1 MKTIIDVAHMATKD
15 LEIALRIKA
24 DLAAAQKEV
33 AEYGETLVDVGNDAE
48 KASAGT
54 KAWSNSNDQLAKSA
68 SALLRDLKAYDDALT
83 SSSLSLE
90 EISAQEQRLDRL
102 MAQGAITMKEY
113 EDAVTKLD
121 KQEASLAKQKA
132 EAAKAQEKV
141 NRDLQKQQKEV
152 EKQEAAL
159 AKAHATEEKEL
170 TKLVNTADKAGAELE
185 KLAAD
190 AAKLEAA
197 LKAGKI
203 TQEDYTRAM
212 AGIANR
218 RRDIE
223 ATNTALGRLGF
234 NSREARGE
242 LITLG
247 RSLATG
253 NFAGAASDVLR
264 MSQRVDGAGA
274 AFTRFAIPVAAS
286 ASVVATYAAVT
297 YSAWRETREL
307 ENTLALTGNAAG
319 LTEESF
325 NSLSRGIE
333 ESTQATIGQSKEIT
347 LALARTGK
355 FSSDVIGSFG
365 KAVAITQQLSGKAAA
380 DIVRDFESMEGGV
393 AKWVAAHNKSMNF
406 VTLEQ
411 YNYIRTLEEQ
421 GRVEEAQLAASEAYY
436 DALAKGATK
445 NIGFIEASLIKARKA
460 GSDFLQTLKDLI
472 NNSDEAVIARNE
484 SFIANRA
491 AMLQSKGIDPD
502 ADKTIIER
510 RQQNQ
515 MLQQQLADARA
526 EANRAADEA
535 RAQADAIAATD
546 RVKALALR
554 ADRERQMQAE
564 LDQLKKDFETA
575 TLEGRNKGD
584 ADFSDANYKK
594 LEAEIRKRYEVKP
607 DKKDTQ
613 DAKAAEAYVK
623 SLEQQA
629 AAIGKTAA
637 EVRLLSSAEQ
647 KLTEDQQARVNGALI
662 QIQWEEDRQ
671 KLIKENQQLQEI
683 EIQLLRAQGKE
694 QEAQQLEF
702 KNRYEKFLNEL
713 TDDNKE
719 KGKKLVENL
728 LDLQLLQSQLDK
740 ATAIMD
746 KSLADMAR
754 QETSINTQR
763 ETGLISEYDAR
774 QKILEL
780 HRQTYAELEKQRPV
794 WEQLAKQPGEV
805 GKAAAESLAA
815 LNAQGERLLATTSLL
830 EQTLKNGLE
839 SGLTDAIL
847 GLADGT
853 KSFGD
858 AVRSVGAAVAQ
869 ALAEMAAQA
878 LAQQAVGALFGAAGG
893 GGWLSAAASAFGYS
907 DGGYTGAGGKYE
919 AAGIVHKGEGVL
931 SQEDISA
938 LGGPA
943 GFYALRNAL
952 RGYADGGLVGVP
964 APAMP
969 SPMAGN
975 MSLAD
980 PAVDPGTTNTNSMT
994 NRILNVVDPELVE
1007 DYLNGPNGDT
1017 VFINMVRRN
1026 TSIVQRIAGIKK

>member
-1 MKTIIDVAHMATKD
+1 MLSPPCAGFFLRAQQYKKRARVQTVGKYLLVASMNKD

-24 DLAAAQKEV
+24 DLAAAV
-33 AEYGETLVDVGNDAE
+33 AEVKEFGEALEETGEQA
-48 KASAGT
+48 AAATTGT

-68 SALLRDLKAYDDALT
+68 SGLLRDLKAYDEAL
-83 SSSLSLE
+83 SSTALSLE
-90 EISAQEQRLDRL
+90 EIAAQEQRLDRL
-102 MAQGAITMKEY
+102 MAQGAINMKEY
-113 EDAVTKLD
+113 EAALVQLD
-121 KQEASLAKQKA
+121 KQEA
-132 EAAKAQEKV
+132 V
-141 NRDLQKQQKEV
+141 HNKQQ
-152 EKQEAAL
+152 AATTKTL
-159 AKAHATEEKEL
+159 QAEEKEL
-170 TKLVNTADKAGAELE
+170 NKIINTADKTGAELE

-190 AAKLEAA
+190 ATKLDAA

-203 TQEDYTRAM
+203 TQQDYERAM
-212 AGIANR
+212 AGISR
-218 RRDIE
+218 RRADID
-223 ATNTALGRLGF
+223 ATSTALGRLGF

-247 RSLATG
+247 RSLASG
-253 NFAGAASDVLR
+253 NFEGAAADILR

-286 ASVVATYAAVT
+286 TAVVAAYAAVT
-297 YSAWRETREL
+297 YSAWKETREF
-307 ENTLALTGNAAG
+307 ENALALTGNAAG
-319 LTEESF
+319 ITQDYF
-325 NSLSRGIE
+325 NELSRDVE
-333 ESTQATIGQSKEIT
+333 EATQATIGQSKEIT
-347 LALARTGK
+347 LALTRTGK
-355 FSSDVIGSFG
+355 FSSEVIGSFG

-380 DIVRDFESMEGGV
+380 DIVRDFETMEGGV
-393 AKWVAAHNKSMNF
+393 TKWVAAHNKSMNF

-436 DALAKGATK
+436 DALAKGASK
-445 NIGFIEASLIKARKA
+445 NIGLIEGALIKARKA
-460 GSDFLQTLKDLI
+460 GSEFLQTLKDLI
-472 NNSDEAVIARNE
+472 NNSDEVVVARNE
-484 SFIANRA
+484 SFIADRA

-502 ADKTIIER
+502 ADETIIQR

-515 MLQQQLADARA
+515 RLQQQLADARA
-526 EANRAADEA
+526 EANTAAEEA
-535 RAQADAIAATD
+535 RDQADAIAATE
-546 RVKALALR
+546 RVKALSLR

-575 TLEGRNKGD
+575 TLEGRNSGD

-594 LEAEIRKRYEVKP
+594 LEAEIRKRYEEKP
-607 DKKDTQ
+607 NKKD
-613 DAKAAEAYVK
+613 DAELKAAESYVK

-637 EVRLLSSAEQ
+637 EVRLLAAEEQ
-647 KLTEDQQARVNGALI
+647 KLTDEQQARVNGALI
-662 QIQWEEDRQ
+662 ELQWEEERQ
-671 KLIKENQQLQEI
+671 KLLKETQQLQEL

-694 QEAQQLEF
+694 QEAAQLEF
-702 KNRYEKFLNEL
+702 KNRYEKFLDEL

-719 KGKKLVENL
+719 KGKELVENL
-728 LDLQLLQSQLDK
+728 LNLELLQSQLDK
-740 ATAIMD
+740 ASTIID

-763 ETGLISEYDAR
+763 EAGLISEYEAR

-794 WEQLAKQPGEV
+794 LEELAKQPGAV
-805 GKAAAESLAA
+805 GEAAAESLAA

-830 EQTLKNGLE
+830 EQTLKTSLE

-893 GGWLSAAASAFGYS
+893 GGWMSAFASAGGGYS
-907 DGGYTGAGGKYE
+907 EGGYTGDGGKYQV
-919 AAGIVHKGEGVL
+919 AGVVHRGEGVL

-938 LGGPA
+938 LGGPSA
-943 GFYALRNAL
+943 FLALRNAL
-952 RGYADGGLVGVP
+952 SNGYADGGLVGIP

-969 SPMAGN
+969 SPTLGN
-975 MSLAD
+975 SSLPEPASAFSATVPLTQNITMIDD
-980 PAVDPGTTNTNSMT
+980 PA
-994 NRILNVVDPELVE
+994 
-1007 DYLNGPNGDT
+1007 
-1017 VFINMVRRN
+1017 
-1026 TSIVQRIAGIKK
+1026 RIAQAINTPEGEENLIIVMRKDPAKYRAILGM